1 MHAALRAQ
9 DEGYDAFLIATIPD
23 TGYEEC
29 RALVDIPVVAFG
41 QTSVLLASTL
51 GSTVGIVNFIGALEP
66 QLRRNLRTYGLDAVV
81 GPIRQVAAEFTDVMR
96 AYADPDRLLEAFR
109 AAAREAIGAGAT
121 VIVPG
126 EGPLN
131 VFLADH
137 GVSRVD
143 DVPVVDSIGTRAP
156 GGRDAGP
163 SVPHGRPRPVTPR
176 LPPRAA
182 AARPRRPC
190 ARLLRRHRRARP
202 LTRPLT
208 TAPKEPDVQRGHR
221 GRRRRRG
228 GRRLR
233 RHDGAARLGEPGR
246 RRRGAREEP
255 APRAATPG
263 CPAAASRPGV
273 RGSRPRPASTDSPQ
287 RHAARHPR
295 PHSGDERHRDL
306 VEALCTVAARLR
318 ALDRRR
324 PRLPDGRRL
333 DMARKGMSVPRLHAD
348 PRGPAAGRS

>member
-1 MHAALRAQ
+1 MRIWHQSFTVLDDVPHYRDALARHLARVAAPGTQVDLHGMKPGTYPSDYPGTHIKYSYLSGLHKEQFVHAALRAQ

-96 AYADPDRLLEAFR
+96 AYADPDRLLQAFR
-109 AAAREAIGAGAT
+109 AAAHEAISAGAT

-143 DVPVVDSIGTRAP
+143 DVPVVDSIGTVLQVAEM
-156 GGRDAGP
+156 
-163 SVPHGRPRPVTPR
+163 
-176 LPPRAA
+176 
-182 AARPRRPC
+182 
-190 ARLLRRHRRARP
+190 RARQY
-202 LTRPLT
+202 R
-208 TAPKEPDVQRGHR
+208 TAGLVPS
-221 GRRRRRG
+221 
-228 GRRLR
+228 
-233 RHDGAARLGEPGR
+233 RHGFHHEQP
-246 RRRGAREEP
+246 P
-255 APRAATPG
+255 
-263 CPAAASRPGV
+263 
-273 RGSRPRPASTDSPQ
+273 
-287 RHAARHPR
+287 
-295 PHSGDERHRDL
+295 RDL
-306 VEALCTVAARLR
+306 VDRARAFYGVTD
-318 ALDRRR
+318 ALD
-324 PRLPDGRRL
+324 
-333 DMARKGMSVPRLHAD
+333 A
-348 PRGPAAGRS
+348 